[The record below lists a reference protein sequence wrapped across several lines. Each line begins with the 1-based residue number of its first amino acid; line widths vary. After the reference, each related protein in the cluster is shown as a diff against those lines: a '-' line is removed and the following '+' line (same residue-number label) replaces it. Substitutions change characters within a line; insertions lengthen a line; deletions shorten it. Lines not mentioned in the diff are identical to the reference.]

1 MKKISS
7 VSGSI
12 SIALLIA
19 SLLTITGCNKKEST
33 VSLAP
38 PGNETLST
46 VELVY
51 QNTANPADADTAIW
65 RQLDLTG
72 VKPPD
77 TSLAKVN
84 LKANAT
90 YNVQVIILDEVSD
103 APKVDSV
110 TPEIKERENYH
121 LFFFQPEPVA
131 AGSVVISNTT
141 PYIPIAD
148 GTVVS
153 ATGPYLNLSVA
164 RTDLDT
170 NNPPLQIGL
179 QDSFTTG
186 GASSGSL
193 RVVLRHQPNAKNG
206 TYPPGST
213 DLDVNYQVTIQ

>member
-1 MKKISS
+1 MKKTFSAYHA
-7 VSGSI
+7 VFATL
-12 SIALLIA
+12 SIAG
-19 SLLTITGCNKKEST
+19 LLTMGGCNKKEST
-33 VSLAP
+33 VTPAP

-46 VELVY
+46 VELAY
-51 QNTANPADADTAIW
+51 QNTANPADTGTAIW
-65 RQLDLTG
+65 RQLDLTE

-77 TSLAKVN
+77 TSLAKLN

-103 APKVDSV
+103 APKVDQV
-110 TPEIKERENYH
+110 TPEILARENYH
-121 LFFFQPEPVA
+121 LFFFQPTPVA

-141 PYIPIAD
+141 PYIPVED
-148 GTVVS
+148 GTVTS

-179 QDSFTTG
+179 QDKFTTG
-186 GASSGSL
+186 AASTGSL

-206 TYPPGST
+206 TYGPGST
-213 DLDVNYQVTIQ
+213 DLDVNYQIRIQ